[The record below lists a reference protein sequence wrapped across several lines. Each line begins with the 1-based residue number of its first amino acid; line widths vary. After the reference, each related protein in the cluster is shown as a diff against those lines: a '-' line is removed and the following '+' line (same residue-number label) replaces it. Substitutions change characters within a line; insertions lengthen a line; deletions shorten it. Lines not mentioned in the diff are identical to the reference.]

1 MEYFCI
7 FSYYIRKTTWFLGDL
22 FCQENIQYF
31 FGHIPKHPNIFGTIL
46 VAGQSFLTCKL
57 LPYFFITCVFSISY
71 QYDLII
77 GVAKQT
83 DFVIHIYMVIPRSTL
98 PHSLSIL
105 SA

>member
-1 MEYFCI
+1 MYKCKLLRLSPGI
-7 FSYYIRKTTWFLGDL
+7 L
-22 FCQENIQYF
+22 QYF
-31 FGHIPKHPNIFGTIL
+31 FRHIPKHPNIFSTIL

-57 LPYFFITCVFSISY
+57 LPYFVFTYVFSISY

-83 DFVIHIYMVIPRSTL
+83 DYFIYIYTIYMVIPYSTL